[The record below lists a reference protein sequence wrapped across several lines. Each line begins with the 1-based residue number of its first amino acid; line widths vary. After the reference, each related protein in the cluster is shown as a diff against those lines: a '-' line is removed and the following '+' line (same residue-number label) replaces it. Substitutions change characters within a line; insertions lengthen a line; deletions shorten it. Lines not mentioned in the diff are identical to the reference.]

1 MALITFTD
9 KGLYCPVG
17 DFYIDPWK
25 PVPKALITHGHSD
38 HSRWGHGHY
47 LATEAS
53 VPIIKHRLGEISIH
67 GVAFG
72 EVIRINGVKVSFHPA
87 GHIIGSAQIRVE
99 YRGEIWV
106 VSGDYKPEP
115 DDISETFELVR
126 CDHFITES
134 TFGLPVFNWKNQQ
147 DIFADMKSWWQ
158 DNQQAGKTSLICA
171 YSLGKAQR
179 IIQGLGADIPGRIF
193 THGAVENMNEVL
205 RNAGIPLRET
215 TRITRETKKEE
226 LLGQLIITPPSAI
239 GSPWMKKFKNPVVAM
254 ASGWMAMRG
263 ARRRRAADKGFILS
277 DHADWNGLNNV
288 IKATGAENIYVT
300 HGYTEIFS
308 QWLNESGYNARVVR
322 TEYGAES
329 EELLDAQTEL
339 KEAS

>member
-47 LATEAS
+47 LATETS
-53 VPIIKHRLGEISIH
+53 VPIIRHRLGDISIH
-67 GVAFG
+67 GVAYG

-99 YRGEIWV
+99 YRGKIWV

-147 DIFADMKSWWQ
+147 DIFSDMKSWWQ
-158 DNQQAGKTSLICA
+158 NNQQAGKTSLICA

-179 IIQGLGADIPGRIF
+179 IIQGLGGDIPGRIF

>member
-147 DIFADMKSWWQ
+147 DIFSDMKNWWQ

-215 TRITRETKKEE
+215 TLITRETKKED

>member
-1 MALITFTD
+1 M
-9 KGLYCPVG
+9 G

-53 VPIIKHRLGEISIH
+53 VPIIRHRLGEISIH

-147 DIFADMKSWWQ
+147 DIFSNMKSWWQ

-205 RNAGIPLRET
+205 RNAGIPLRDT
-215 TRITRETKKEE
+215 TQITRDTKKEE

>member
-53 VPIIKHRLGEISIH
+53 VPIIRHRLGEISIH

-72 EVIRINGVKVSFHPA
+72 EVIRINGVNVSFHPA

-147 DIFADMKSWWQ
+147 DIFADMKNWWQ

-215 TRITRETKKEE
+215 TQITRETKKEE